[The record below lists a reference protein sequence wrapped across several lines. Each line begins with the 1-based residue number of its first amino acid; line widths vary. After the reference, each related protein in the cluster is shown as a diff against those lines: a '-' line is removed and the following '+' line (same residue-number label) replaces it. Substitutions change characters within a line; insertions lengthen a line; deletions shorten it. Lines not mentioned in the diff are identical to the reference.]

1 MFRKATSMF
10 MFFIAFCSVYGM
22 PDNTKNSCEN
32 SRRKQ
37 NDVNFLEKTEIANK
51 RALETYKNTYEYLER
66 KYMYVIKNFKEDKNF
81 KRTPELENKI
91 WVLWL
96 QGVDNAPDIVKACV
110 KSIKRNAGRRE
121 VILLDE
127 NNISKY
133 IDIPVHIWKK
143 YKCGTMKPAH
153 FADFIRMVLL
163 YRYGGLWLDSTVFLN
178 GEIPEKIFK
187 NELLFFQISK
197 TKECQRRKYH
207 KLCNWFIYVSKPGNR
222 LIKLAADLQ
231 SEFFKNEDKCNDYF
245 INYSIY
251 TLIINNDKASNS
263 LYKKMDYYPEALPFY
278 PQLSKT
284 FYKDIYC
291 RHSLCNSNLP
301 IFKLA
306 YFRKLKRKPGTFY
319 DYFCNREKIPFTK
332 RSK

>member
-1 MFRKATSMF
+1 MFRRMASML
-10 MFFIAFCSVYGM
+10 MFSCMLCNVYCEQE
-22 PDNTKNSCEN
+22 NNKNSCPN
-32 SRRKQ
+32 SDEKPKKL
-37 NDVNFLEKTEIANK
+37 NFIEKAELANKKLLEK
-51 RALETYKNTYEYLER
+51 YKKTYEYLER

-110 KSIKRNAGRRE
+110 KSIKRHAGERE
-121 VILLDE
+121 VILLEE
-127 NNISKY
+127 NSISKY
-133 IDIPVHIWKK
+133 IDIPDHIWKK
-143 YKCGTMKPAH
+143 YKSGELKPAH
-153 FADFIRMVLL
+153 FSDFVRMALL

-187 NELLFFQISK
+187 NELFFFQISK
-197 TKECQRRKYH
+197 TKECPRRKYH

-231 SEFFKNEDKCNDYF
+231 SEFCKNEDKCSDYF

-251 TLIINNDKASNS
+251 TLIINNDEESNK
-263 LYKKMDYYPEALPFY
+263 LYKKMDYYPEELPFY
-278 PQLSKT
+278 PQLRRP
-284 FYKDIYC
+284 FYKDIYDK
-291 RHSLCNSNLP
+291 HKLGNSKLP

-306 YFRKLKRKPGTFY
+306 YFRKLKRTPGTFY

-332 RSK
+332 ESK